1 MTPGAAGQ
9 TIEIQPLTAAAFTGF
24 GDVLETGQE
33 PKLINGGLCERH
45 TDLAT
50 LDFDPAGRVG
60 ISLFASQI
68 RSLPYEFQLLERH
81 PLGSQAFVPMGADP
95 FLVIAAADQDGV
107 PVTPAAFE
115 TAPLQGV
122 NFRRGVWH
130 GVLTPLG
137 GNGLFAV
144 VDWIGGVD
152 NVEIHRFAAPWRV
165 VRAAASIGGAQNP

>member
-1 MTPGAAGQ
+1 MTSGGAGR
-9 TIEIQPLTAAAFTGF
+9 TIEIQPLTAEAFAGF
-24 GDVLETGQE
+24 GDVLQTGNE
-33 PKLINGGLCERH
+33 PEPINDGLCERH
-45 TDLAT
+45 TDLAS

-60 ISLFASQI
+60 ISLFTSQI

-95 FLVIAAADQDGV
+95 FLVIVAPDLDGV
-107 PVTPAAFE
+107 PGMPQAFE

-122 NFRRGVWH
+122 NLRRGVWH

-144 VDWIGGVD
+144 VDWIGDAG
-152 NVEIHRFAAPWRV
+152 NIEIHRFAAPWRV
-165 VRAAASIGGAQNP
+165 FHLTGSIGGAQNP